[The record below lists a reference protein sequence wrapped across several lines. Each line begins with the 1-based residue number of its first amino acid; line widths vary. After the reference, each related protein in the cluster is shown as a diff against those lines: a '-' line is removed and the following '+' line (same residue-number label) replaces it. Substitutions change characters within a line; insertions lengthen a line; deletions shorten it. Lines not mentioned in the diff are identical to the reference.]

1 MVENKKVALFI
12 DAENVSADFAEK
24 IMEKVSDYGEVIIKR
39 IFADWSNT
47 KVKCWNKYV
56 TKFSLKEQ
64 QKTSLKSGKN
74 SSDILLIIDAMIIL
88 FERDID
94 VFCLASSDSDFT
106 SLVQELREREKMV
119 VGFGENKKLNKEFV
133 NAFSEFIYLDE
144 KAVKEPEP
152 AEDNK
157 PNKKL
162 KPVSF
167 LEKDKKDALVSIL
180 NKLIDAKGKAYLA
193 QIGTD
198 MKNKFP
204 DFIPTNYGV
213 NTMKEFMKKF
223 VKENKSFEMLSEPDN
238 KNSWYVTSKNI
249 K

>member
-12 DAENVSADFAEK
+12 DAENVSADHAEK

-39 IFADWSNT
+39 IFADWSNS
-47 KVKCWNKYV
+47 KVKGWNKYV
-56 TKFSLKEQ
+56 TKFSLREQ

-106 SLVQELREREKMV
+106 SLVQELREREKTV
-119 VGFGENKKLNKEFV
+119 VGFGENDKLNKEFV
-133 NAFSEFIYLDE
+133 NAFSEFIYIDE
-144 KAVKEPEP
+144 KAVENIEPV
-152 AEDNK
+152 EDNK
-157 PNKKL
+157 PKKNA
-162 KPVSF
+162 KPKSF
-167 LEKDKKDALVSIL
+167 IEKDKRDALVSIL
-180 NKLIDAKGKAYLA
+180 NKLIDTKGKAYLA

-213 NTMKEFMKKF
+213 NTMKDFMKKF
-223 VKENKSFEMLSEPDN
+223 VRENKKFEMLSELDN
-238 KNSWYVTSKNI
+238 KNSWYVTLKSMK
-249 K
+249 